1 MGDQQEKL
9 SSPQLWDRRGDKN
22 VHKNIPTFCSN
33 TNKEQLRVKS
43 PYPEP
48 TTAKQKIL
56 RVTGRQ
62 QENWHTA
69 ITERSQAPRSWAQ
82 FMAVHTTE
90 QGPQVGEDM
99 LQEQT
104 RRIFKAV
111 RGRDLQSEKQQKDK
125 GFAIPTDIRL
135 HFKKSTCL

>member
-1 MGDQQEKL
+1 
-9 SSPQLWDRRGDKN
+9 
-22 VHKNIPTFCSN
+22 
-33 TNKEQLRVKS
+33 
-43 PYPEP
+43 
-48 TTAKQKIL
+48 
-56 RVTGRQ
+56 
-62 QENWHTA
+62 
-69 ITERSQAPRSWAQ
+69 
-82 FMAVHTTE
+82 MAVHTAE